1 MNSLRIRHSESA
13 GLTSGSVD
21 ARPDPGLGVR
31 HPVDV
36 EAKKRDIWAEWLA
49 VHRSGGDPEVRRQ
62 MLEGLANVRDQVL
75 DRAQLAEGETLLDV
89 GCGEGLIG
97 FGALERGAGHV
108 TFSDI
113 SEDLLEVC
121 RTAAEELGVHD
132 RCSFVQAG
140 AEDLVQIAEGSI
152 DVVATRSVLIYVK
165 DKRRAFEEFLRVL
178 RSGGR
183 AVVWEPINRFGME
196 ERRQGFWGYPGN
208 GVSELAERVER
219 VYEEIQPPDDPMLDF
234 DERDLVV
241 LAERAG
247 FFPIE
252 LDLNAE
258 IKAMEPRP
266 WEPFLNSSGNPRI
279 PTVSEA
285 MERALSPEERERFA
299 AYLRPLVEE
308 GKGVSRM
315 AVALLRATKPG

>member
-1 MNSLRIRHSESA
+1 
-13 GLTSGSVD
+13 
-21 ARPDPGLGVR
+21 
-31 HPVDV
+31 V
-36 EAKKRDIWAEWLA
+36 EKRTRDIWAEWLA
-49 VHRSGGDPEVRRQ
+49 VDRSGGDPDVRRE

-75 DRAQLAEGETLLDV
+75 DRAQLTEGETVLDV

-108 TFSDI
+108 FFSDI

-121 RTAAEELGVHD
+121 RAAAVELGVED
-132 RCSFVQAG
+132 RCSFVRSG
-140 AEDLVQIAEGSI
+140 AEDLAQIPEGTV
-152 DVVATRSVLIYVK
+152 DAVATRSVLIYVE

-178 RSGGR
+178 RPGGR
-183 AVVWEPINRFGME
+183 AVVWEPINRFGMK

-219 VYEEIQPPDDPMLDF
+219 VYEEIQPPNDPMLDF
-234 DERDLVV
+234 DERDLVA
-241 LAERAG
+241 LAERVG

-252 LDLNAE
+252 LELNAE
-258 IKAMEPRP
+258 IRAMEPRP

-279 PTVSEA
+279 PTISEA
-285 MERALSPEERERFA
+285 MNRALSPEERERFA
-299 AYLRPLVEE
+299 AHLRPLVEE

-315 AVALLRATKPG
+315 AIALLRAVKPS